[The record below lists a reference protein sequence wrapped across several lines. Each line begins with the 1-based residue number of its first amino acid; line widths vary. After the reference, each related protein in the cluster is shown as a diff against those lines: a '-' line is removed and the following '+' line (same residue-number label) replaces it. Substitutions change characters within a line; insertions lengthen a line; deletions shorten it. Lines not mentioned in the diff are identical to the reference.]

1 MELIHICFLYGILI
15 FFSCTLIR
23 WGLYLTGNVTGNV
36 TSLSIFG
43 VEVAVT
49 IKDIAKN
56 AGVSV
61 TTVSRV
67 LNGKPDVNIE
77 TENRVQEVIKN
88 LGYSP
93 NSVARGLVL
102 RKTNVIG
109 FVVPDI
115 MNPNF
120 PELARGVM
128 ERAEHY
134 GYSVIFVDTNH
145 DSKVE
150 KKAIKLLR
158 SNQVDGIIVSF
169 TEANQDEL
177 VKLKKE
183 SFPSVQVYRKSP
195 HSVLSTIAIDNV
207 ASAYRAVKFLIKS
220 GHTHIGHITTGEK
233 TQSGLERLQGY
244 RKAMKEACIPVEDS
258 WIQSCPHSAE
268 DGEKAAD
275 RLLNA
280 DGRITA
286 VFSSHDL
293 MAVGVYESVYKR
305 GLSIP
310 ADISVIGHDDIG
322 ISKYLRPKLT
332 TIKTFKKNLG
342 KAAVDL
348 LIEEIQSESPM
359 NREEIFQTEL
369 VVRDSTRAI

>member
-1 MELIHICFLYGILI
+1 MLIM
-15 FFSCTLIR
+15 
-23 WGLYLTGNVTGNV
+23 
-36 TSLSIFG
+36 FG
-43 VEVAVT
+43 EEVAVT
-49 IKDIAKN
+49 IKDIAKH
-56 AGVSV
+56 AEVSV
-61 TTVSRV
+61 STVSRV

-77 TENRVQEVIKN
+77 TQTRVQEVIKK

-102 RKTNVIG
+102 RRTNVIG

-120 PELARGVM
+120 PELARGIM
-128 ERAEHY
+128 ERADHY

-183 SFPSVQVYRKSP
+183 NFPSVQVYRKSP
-195 HSVLSTIAIDNV
+195 NSILSTIAIDNV
-207 ASAYRAVKFLIKS
+207 ASAYRAVKYLIEL

-233 TQSGLERLQGY
+233 TQSGMERLQGY
-244 RKAMKEACIPVEDS
+244 QKAMKEAGIPVKDS
-258 WIQSCPHSAE
+258 WIQVCAHSADE
-268 DGEKAAD
+268 GEKAAD
-275 RLLNA
+275 RLL
-280 DGRITA
+280 DTDKSITA

-310 ADISVIGHDDIG
+310 NDISVVGHDDIG

-348 LIEEIQSESPM
+348 LIEEMQSETPM

-369 VVRDSTRAI
+369 IVRGSTGKT